1 MKIERE
7 ITLKIDRSPYGGV
20 ERHHLN
26 DNVTIITDTDVSV
39 DGKLTLVLD
48 AGLMITLEDGNTLVL
63 LYNNIKDIKSAST
76 NND

>member
-7 ITLKIDRSPYGGV
+7 ITLKVDRSPYGV

-63 LYNNIKDIKSAST
+63 LYNNIKDIKSASP
-76 NND
+76 NNE